1 MNLKHAEVFHQYQ
14 RADLAVAQRVVDFP
28 LSTLL
33 HAMQPE
39 VKLQCSTALSIN
51 IVATSSPV

>member
-1 MNLKHAEVFHQYQ
+1 MNLRHDQVFHQYQ
-14 RADLAVAQRVVDFP
+14 RADLVVTQKVVDFP

-33 HAMQPE
+33 HAVQPE

-51 IVATSSPV
+51 IMAASSTV